1 MSEGKSMKY
10 RCNCGGKLYVQ
21 ETRAS
26 ADAIYRV
33 RKCKD
38 CGWLFN
44 TREVAVEDRPPT
56 TIRDPRIGKRNES

>member
-1 MSEGKSMKY
+1 MTGNSMRY
-10 RCNCGGKLYVQ
+10 RCNCGGKLYVV

-26 ADAIYRV
+26 DEAIYRV

-44 TREVAVEDRPPT
+44 TKEVAVEEDIPAH
-56 TIRDPRIGKRNES
+56 IRYPHKVKVDNNE

>member
-1 MSEGKSMKY
+1 MRY

-26 ADAIYRV
+26 EDAIYRV
-33 RKCKD
+33 RKCRD

-44 TREVAVEDRPPT
+44 TKEEAVDEAAPT
-56 TIRDPRIGKRNES
+56 KVRDPRIGRRK